1 MQIEYPV
8 VVTFESFKETC
19 RHLSVMIEKNYKPK
33 KIFGVSRGGLL
44 SALWISHYIER
55 KLPIFPI
62 YVGVRCLQCKNN
74 HIVDAP
80 VVTPT
85 KQDIIIDDIYD
96 SGKTYKDLKYHYNNY
111 PMVFVY
117 SKKEYFKSDSSKNI
131 IVGDCILTDKYL
143 YLPFEKH
150 PGEEQS
156 VLY

>member
-1 MQIEYPV
+1 MQTECSV

-19 RHLSVMIEKNYKPK
+19 RHLAAMIELKYKPK
-33 KIFGVSRGGLL
+33 RLFGVSRGGLL
-44 SALWISHYIER
+44 SALWMSQYIDR

-62 YVGVRCLQCKNN
+62 YVNVDCRQCKTP

-85 KQDIIIDDIYD
+85 KQDVIIDDIYD
-96 SGKTYKDLKYHYNNY
+96 SGITYENLWLRYKGY

-117 SKKEYFKSDSSKNI
+117 SKKGYFKSDPSKNI
-131 IVGDCILTDKYL
+131 TVGDQILTDQYV
-143 YLPFEKH
+143 YLPFEKY
-150 PGEEQS
+150 PVEEH